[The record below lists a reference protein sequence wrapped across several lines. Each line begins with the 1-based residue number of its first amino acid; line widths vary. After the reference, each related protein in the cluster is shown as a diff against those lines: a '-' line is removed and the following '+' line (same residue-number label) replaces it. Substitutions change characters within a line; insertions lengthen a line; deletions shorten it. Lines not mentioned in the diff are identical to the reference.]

1 MNPLTLLMLL
11 FAGMGLL
18 LVGISIPLIQR
29 RIKPNFWY
37 GFRTK
42 RTLNDP
48 TIWYEVNAYAGKRL
62 LISGLTTTSAAII
75 LYLIPGL
82 TVDGYTLGITVFALG
97 PLMIGLSQ
105 SFRYLNRLEG

>member
-11 FAGMGLL
+11 FAGSGLL
-18 LVGISIPLIQR
+18 LASISIPLIQR
-29 RIKPNFWY
+29 RIRPNLWY

-62 LISGLTTTSAAII
+62 LVNGFITILAALGL
-75 LYLIPGL
+75 YFIPGL
-82 TVDGYTLGITVFALG
+82 GVDGYTLGMTVFALG
-97 PLMIGLSQ
+97 SLIVALSQ
-105 SFRYLNRLEG
+105 SFRYLDRL